1 MSNLTKR
8 LAALSPEQQRL
19 LEMRLAQQGIDISQ
33 FQPIRRRD
41 GGAVAPLSFP
51 QQRLW
56 FLDQL
61 EPGCP
66 AYNIHLGLRLEG
78 DLDVE
83 ALRYSLNQVVQ
94 RHEILRTTFAS
105 TDQGPAQVIAESV
118 KLETPLIDLS
128 SLPPWEREQEIQR
141 RAAEEALRPFEL
153 LSGPLLRAILL
164 QSGQRERVFLLT
176 MHHIIADGWSID
188 ALLRELAI
196 FYEARVAG
204 FPAPLPEPPIQYADF
219 AVWQR
224 RRLGDDALRAQLD
237 YWRRQLAGAYSV
249 LALPTDRPRPAV
261 QSYRGAS
268 QSFSLPQPLS
278 RDLASLSRR
287 EEVTLF
293 MTLLAA
299 WVALLHRYTGQGD
312 ISLGAP
318 IANRGRAELEG
329 LIGFFA
335 NTLALRVRV
344 EGDIAFRE
352 LLGRVR
358 DVAVGAFANQDAP
371 FEQVVEALQPARSL
385 SHTPLFQVMFVLH
398 NTPHSAITLR
408 GVSVRPLA
416 NGGGT
421 ARFDLTLALRETEG
435 GLAGSLEYSADLFE
449 AETIK
454 RLLGH
459 FQELAQGV
467 VAQPDRRIDALPIL
481 TGEERRQVLTAWN
494 SPLTNFPEAPP
505 LHRLFQSQVE
515 RSPHAIAVTFADE
528 QLTYGE
534 LNERANQIAHY
545 LKQLWVGPEVLAGL
559 CLERSAEMVVA
570 ILGILKAGGA
580 YLPLDPDWP
589 SERLS
594 FILNDARASV
604 LITKRQCLPKLMSCD
619 ARTVCLDSD
628 GQVIARQSRD
638 NPGHD
643 NPADDLTPESP
654 AYAIY
659 TSGSTGSPKGVI
671 VTHANVTR
679 LFEATRQWFDF
690 DDNDVWTLFHSYAF
704 DFSVWELWGALL
716 HGGRLAVVPYLTAR
730 SPEAFYEMLGS
741 EGVTVLNQTPSVFR
755 QLMKAEEN
763 GGRHKLR
770 SLRLIIFGGEAL
782 ELHSLRSWF
791 ERYGDESPRLVN
803 MYGITETTVHVTYRQ
818 LSLTDYQSGG
828 GSVIGKRIPDLR
840 VYILDRRQQPAPVG
854 VPGEIY
860 VGGAGLSRGYLN
872 RPHLTADRFIPDPFS
887 PDSFSNDGGA
897 RLYRTGDLAKYL
909 PDGDIEYLGRVDQQ
923 IKLMGFRIEPGE
935 VEAALSSHPR
945 VKEAVVMLTDGPHG
959 HKRLTA
965 YVAPDGREPALAV
978 DELRDLVKRRLPEY
992 MAPSAFLFLDEMPLT
1007 VNGKI
1012 DRRALLTLKA
1022 ASQEAAPRTEIEK
1035 LLAGVWEEILGVE
1048 RVRVHD
1054 NFFEL
1059 GGHSLLA
1066 TQVMSRLRTAFGV
1079 ELPLRCMFDT
1089 PTVAG
1094 LAAQIET
1101 RLKTSWGLTTTPRIE
1116 RASRD
1121 RELPLSF
1128 AQERLWFI
1136 DRLAPGATS
1145 YNIVSALRLSG
1156 RLDLSALERSLN
1168 EIARRHEILR
1178 ATFRQSD
1185 SEPVQTI
1192 WAPRAIELR
1201 VLDLSDRAE
1210 ADREAEVR
1218 RIIGE
1223 EVRRPFQLSEGP
1235 LWRVRLLR
1243 LRGEEHVA
1251 LLAMHHIITDGW
1263 SFGVLT
1269 RELAALYE
1277 SFSQGMPSP
1286 LPELPIQY
1294 ADFAVWQRQWL
1305 CGETLD
1311 AQLDYWRRRLAG
1323 APCLLKLPYDRPRP
1337 PGQILRGAKV
1347 SFQLSPGLTQ
1357 SLQKLSRREGG
1368 TLFMVLLAVFKILL
1382 HRYTRQEDIVVGADM
1397 ANRNREETEGL
1408 IGFFVN
1414 MLVLRTDLSG
1424 DPSFSELL
1432 GRVREVALGAYANQD
1447 LPFGKLIEGLHVQR
1461 SSNINPLF
1469 QVVFVLQNTPAEEL
1483 RAPGVTITP
1492 LPVETEAA
1500 QFDLVLAMEE
1510 RSEGLVGALTY
1521 SADLFERA
1529 TAERMV
1535 RHLRKLLEEVVRD
1548 PERRLSSLQLMAEE
1562 EVRAYSSEQ
1571 FNSLNLSRK
1580 ELEDLI
1586 LEIEEARS
1594 E

>member
-41 GGAVAPLSFP
+41 GGGAAPLSFP

-83 ALRYSLNQVVQ
+83 ALRHSLNHVVQ
-94 RHEILRTTFAS
+94 RHEILRTIFAS
-105 TDQGPAQVIAESV
+105 TDQGPAQVVAESAN
-118 KLETPLIDLS
+118 LETPLIDLS

-141 RAAEEALRPFEL
+141 RAAEEALRPFDL
-153 LSGPLLRAILL
+153 SSGPLLRAILL
-164 QSGQRERVFLLT
+164 WAGQREHVFLLT
-176 MHHIIADGWSID
+176 THHIIADGWSID
-188 ALLRELAI
+188 VFLRELAI
-196 FYEARVAG
+196 FYEARVAS
-204 FPAPLPEPPIQYADF
+204 FPAPLPEAPIQYADF

-224 RRLGDDALRAQLD
+224 RQLGDGALRAQLD
-237 YWRRQLAGAYSV
+237 YWRRQLAGASSV

-278 RDLASLSRR
+278 RDLALLSRR

-293 MTLLAA
+293 MTLLAG
-299 WVALLHRYTGQGD
+299 WVALLHRHSGQED
-312 ISLGAP
+312 ISVGAP
-318 IANRGRAELEG
+318 VANRGRAELEG

-344 EGDIAFRE
+344 EGDITFRE

-358 DVAVGAFANQDAP
+358 NVAVGAFANHDAP
-371 FEQVVEALQPARSL
+371 FEQVVETLQPARSL

-408 GVSVRPLA
+408 GVSVRPLT

-449 AETIK
+449 AETVK
-454 RLLGH
+454 RMLRHFRELL
-459 FQELAQGV
+459 QGV
-467 VAQPDRRIDALPIL
+467 VMQPDQRIDALPIL
-481 TGEERRQVLTAWN
+481 TGEERRQVLTVWN
-494 SPLTNFPEAPP
+494 NPLANFPAETP
-505 LHRLFQSQVE
+505 LHRLFQLQAE
-515 RSPHAIAVTFADE
+515 RSPHAVAVTFNDE

-545 LKQLWVGPEVLAGL
+545 LKQLGVGPEVFAGL

-594 FILNDARASV
+594 FILNDAKAPV
-604 LITKRQCLPKLMSCD
+604 LITKRQFLPRLASCD
-619 ARTVCLDSD
+619 ASTVCLDSD
-628 GQVIARQSRD
+628 GQVMARQSRE
-638 NPGHD
+638 

-679 LFEATRQWFDF
+679 LFEATGQWFDF
-690 DDNDVWTLFHSYAF
+690 DDSDVWTLFHSYAF

-730 SPEAFYEMLGS
+730 SPEAFYEMLGK

-755 QLMKAEEN
+755 QLMKAEESD
-763 GGRHKLR
+763 GRHRLR

-782 ELHSLRSWF
+782 ELQGLRPWF
-791 ERYGDESPRLVN
+791 ERYGDERPRLIN

-818 LSLTDYQSGG
+818 LSLANCQGGG

-872 RPHLTADRFIPDPFS
+872 RPHLTAERFIPN
-887 PDSFSNDGGA
+887 SFSADGGA
-897 RLYRTGDLAKYL
+897 RLYRTGDLARYL
-909 PDGDIEYLGRVDQQ
+909 PDGAIEYLGRVDQQ

-945 VKEAVVMLTDGPHG
+945 VKEAVVILTDGPQG

-965 YVAPDGREPALAV
+965 YVAPDGRVPALAV

-992 MAPSAFLFLDEMPLT
+992 MAPAAFLFLDEMPLT

-1022 ASQEAAPRTEIEK
+1022 PSQEAADSFVSPRTEIEK
-1035 LLAGVWEEILGVE
+1035 LLAGVWEEILGVG
-1048 RVRVHD
+1048 RVGAHD

-1079 ELPLRCMFDT
+1079 ELPLRCMFDA

-1094 LAAQIET
+1094 LAAQVET
-1101 RLKTSWGLTTTPRIE
+1101 RLKTSRGFMTTPRIE

-1136 DRLAPGATS
+1136 DWLAPGSTS
-1145 YNIVSALRLSG
+1145 YNIASALRLSG

-1178 ATFRQSD
+1178 TTFPQSD
-1185 SEPVQTI
+1185 SGPVQTI

-1210 ADREAEVR
+1210 WDREAEVR
-1218 RIIGE
+1218 RVISE
-1223 EVRRPFQLSEGP
+1223 EVRRPFELSEGP

-1243 LRGEEHVA
+1243 LRVEEHVA
-1251 LLAMHHIITDGW
+1251 LLTMHHIITDGW

-1269 RELAALYE
+1269 RELAALYK

-1286 LPELPIQY
+1286 LPEPPIQY
-1294 ADFAVWQRQWL
+1294 ADFAVWQRRWL
-1305 CGETLD
+1305 RGETLD
-1311 AQLDYWRRRLAG
+1311 AQLDYWRQRLAG
-1323 APCLLKLPYDRPRP
+1323 APPLLKLPYDSPRP

-1357 SLQKLSRREGG
+1357 SLQKLSRREGC
-1368 TLFMVLLAVFKILL
+1368 TLFMVLLAVFKTLL

-1397 ANRNREETEGL
+1397 ANRNREETEDL

-1424 DPSFSELL
+1424 DPCFRELL
-1432 GRVREVALGAYANQD
+1432 GRVREVALGAYAHQD

-1510 RSEGLVGALTY
+1510 GREGLRGSLTY

-1535 RHLRKLLEEVVRD
+1535 RHLRNLLEEVVRD

-1571 FNSLNLSRK
+1571 FNSLNLNRK